1 MGSKTSKK
9 ILIVEDEA
17 YIRLLIEQTLEE
29 LEEQGVELLKADNGE
44 DALRLIREEQP
55 QLVLLDVM
63 IPKINGFEVCR
74 IVKRDLH
81 MENIM
86 IVILTAKG
94 QEYDYHTGQEAGANL
109 YMTKPFDPDE
119 LLELA
124 AKVLSNDDP
133 NYLK

>member
-1 MGSKTSKK
+1 MASKLSRK
-9 ILIVEDEA
+9 ILVVEDEA

-29 LEEQGVELLKADNGE
+29 LEDQGVEIIEADNGE
-44 DALRLIREEQP
+44 DALRLIQEARP
-55 QLVLLDVM
+55 QLVFLDVM

-74 IVKRDLH
+74 IVKRDLK
-81 MENIM
+81 ITDTM

-94 QEYDYHTGQEAGANL
+94 QEYDRQIGEDAGANL

-124 AKVLSNDDP
+124 AKVFSNDAP
-133 NYLK
+133 NNPQ

>member
-1 MGSKTSKK
+1 MASKTAQK

-17 YIRLLIEQTLEE
+17 YIRLLIEQTLED
-29 LEEQGVELLKADNGE
+29 LEEQGVEILKADNGE
-44 DALRLIREEQP
+44 DALRLIREERP
-55 QLVLLDVM
+55 QLVFLDVM

-74 IVKRDLH
+74 IVKRELQ

-124 AKVLSNDDP
+124 AKVFSQNDP
-133 NYLK
+133 NNLK

>member
-1 MGSKTSKK
+1 MGSKISKK

-17 YIRLLIEQTLEE
+17 YIRLLIEQTLED
-29 LEEQGVELLKADNGE
+29 LEDQGVEILKANNGE
-44 DALRLIREEQP
+44 DALRLIQVERP
-55 QLVLLDVM
+55 QLVFLDVM

-74 IVKRDLH
+74 IVKRELQ

-124 AKVLSNDDP
+124 AKVFSNDDP
-133 NYLK
+133 NNIK

>member
-1 MGSKTSKK
+1 MLSEYSRK

-29 LEEQGVELLKADNGE
+29 LEEQGVEIIKADNGE
-44 DALRLIREEQP
+44 DALRLIREEEP
-55 QLVLLDVM
+55 QLVFLDVM

-74 IVKRDLH
+74 IAKRELGLDDV
-81 MENIM
+81 M

-94 QEYDYHTGQEAGANL
+94 QEYDQQIGKEAGADL

-124 AKVLSNDDP
+124 AKVFSNDAP
-133 NYLK
+133 N